1 MRGGLT
7 LDEGI
12 YLAQIV
18 AQTGVCLKE
27 LCFASPP
34 PAPPPS
40 VNSNLGSY
48 FPLNIFVWSH
58 CFLHNFV
65 KSSEMLSDL
74 LSDVFP
80 FRMPL
85 RYWHGWVQSWNRNW
99 GRSDK
104 NCQKY
109 NETNSNLAG
118 QGKPSRQSSI
128 TSSRQQQSFKWITE
142 DWGIYGGSST
152 TLLPKNIYTL

>member
-34 PAPPPS
+34 PPPPS
-40 VNSNLGSY
+40 KFQFRLILSFKHFRVVTL
-48 FPLNIFVWSH
+48 
-58 CFLHNFV
+58 FLHNFV